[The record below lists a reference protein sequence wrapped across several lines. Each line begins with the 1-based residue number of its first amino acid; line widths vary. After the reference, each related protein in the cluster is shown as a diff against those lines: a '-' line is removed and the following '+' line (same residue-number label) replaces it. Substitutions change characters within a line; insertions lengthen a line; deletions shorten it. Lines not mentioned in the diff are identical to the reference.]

1 MSAVEHVS
9 VQPEEAGRRLDT
21 WFKDHFPR
29 LPRGRLEK
37 LLRTGQIRIDGKRVK
52 SNVRLEA
59 WQVVRVPPLKQDDD
73 KAFKGPKPVGA
84 EDRAFMQGLVLHED
98 KAVIALNKPAGLAVQ
113 GGSKT
118 ERHLDGLL
126 AGLVPEGAERPR
138 LVHRLDKETSGVLL
152 VAKSSAYAAKLGKN
166 FKSRQARK
174 TYWALVKG
182 VPRPEQGTIRLGLA
196 KLGGGAGGERM
207 VAENDP
213 QAPEAGVDWLAA
225 VTHYSVIAQAGQRY
239 AWLALRPETGRT
251 HQLRAHLAAIG
262 HPIIGDFKYG
272 REEAEV
278 GGDMP
283 GGMYL
288 HARAIEV
295 PSPLGGTLAVEAPLP
310 PHMAQAWALFAFEA
324 EDAEG
329 AFDLLDGAL

>member
-9 VQPEEAGRRLDT
+9 VQPEEEGRRLDT
-21 WFKDHFPR
+21 WFKDHYPR

-37 LLRTGQIRIDGKRVK
+37 LLRTGQIRVDGKRVK
-52 SNVRLEA
+52 SNSRLEA

-73 KAFKGPKPVGA
+73 KAFKGPKPVGE
-84 EDRAFMQGLVLHED
+84 EDRRFMGSLVLHED
-98 KAVIALNKPAGLAVQ
+98 KALIALNKPAGIAVQ

-126 AGLVPEGAERPR
+126 AALVPEGAERPR
-138 LVHRLDKETSGVLL
+138 LIHRLDKDTSGVLL
-152 VAKSSAYAAKLGKN
+152 VAKSSAYAAKLGKS

-196 KLGGGAGGERM
+196 KLGGSAGGERM

-213 QAPEAGVDWLAA
+213 NAPQEGVDWQAA
-225 VTHYSVIAQAGQRY
+225 VTHYTVVAQAGQRY
-239 AWLALRPETGRT
+239 AWLALRPDTGRT
-251 HQLRAHLAAIG
+251 HQLRVHLAAIG

-272 REEAEV
+272 QEDAEV

-283 GGMYL
+283 RGMYL
-288 HARAIEV
+288 HAQALEL
-295 PSPLGGTLAVEAPLP
+295 PSPLGGTLSVSAPLP
-310 PHMAQAWALFAFEA
+310 PHMTKAWDLLAFEA
-324 EDAEG
+324 EEAEG
-329 AFDLLDGAL
+329 VFDPLDDAL